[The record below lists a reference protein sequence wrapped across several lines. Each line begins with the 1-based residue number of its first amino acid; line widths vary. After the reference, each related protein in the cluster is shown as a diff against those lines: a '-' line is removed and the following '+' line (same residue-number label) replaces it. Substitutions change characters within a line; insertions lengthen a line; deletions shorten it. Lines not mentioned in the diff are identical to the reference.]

1 MRFPLGIFTLV
12 LGLVVSQTGC
22 PKSSALPKDL
32 RDFGK
37 NTKPVVGGAIVSPL
51 PPPQPLSADLAVLPP
66 KSDPQGKIPAL
77 PGSPGAFA
85 KSEIAPLPP
94 LTQVSA
100 DDADDAAEEKRLLQ
114 RIRERREAKLKEKEK
129 EKEKPNELPPAV
141 EKEKP
146 AELPLPKPPSEP
158 PMVVPP
164 LGKIPAPSPAP
175 VVAIDMR
182 AMIRETA
189 KKYEKIPD
197 YEARLTKREVV
208 KGKAMPGEE
217 MIFRYRKEPHSVY
230 MFVTSDN
237 GKGREILY
245 VKGQNNGKMIV
256 VTGKGDNALV
266 GVGAKFT
273 FDPEDPLATS
283 KTRNRVANAGFGR
296 TFGVLERFYDE
307 DASGKRQAGT
317 IRALG
322 EVERPEY
329 AKPMLGL
336 EIVMVAGDDPNLPK
350 GGKRKYFFDNDP
362 NSASFGFPV
371 LIITYENEKEVEY
384 YCFDRF
390 KMPANFAESDFS
402 ADKVGK
408 KK

>member
-1 MRFPLGIFTLV
+1 MRFPLGLFFIA

-32 RDFGK
+32 REFGK
-37 NTKPVVGGAIVSPL
+37 TGKSLAGGPIVSPL

-66 KSDPQGKIPAL
+66 KCDPQGKIPAL
-77 PGSPGAFA
+77 PGSPGSLA
-85 KSEIAPLPP
+85 KSPEMPSP
-94 LTQVSA
+94 LTLVSA
-100 DDADDAAEEKRLLQ
+100 DDPDDAAEERRLLQ
-114 RIRERREAKLKEKEK
+114 RFRDRREEKLKEKEK
-129 EKEKPNELPPAV
+129 EKEKPNELPPAIV
-141 EKEKP
+141 KETP
-146 AELPLPKPPSEP
+146 PELPKPTEP

-182 AMIRETA
+182 ALVRDTA
-189 KKYEKIPD
+189 KRYEKIAD

-217 MIFRYRKEPHSVY
+217 MTFRYRKEPHSVY

-237 GKGREILY
+237 GKGRELLY
-245 VKGQNNGKMIV
+245 VKGQNNGKMII
-256 VTGKGDNALV
+256 VTGKGDNVLV
-266 GVGAKFT
+266 GVGYKLSV
-273 FDPEDPLATS
+273 DPEEPMATS

-296 TFGVLERFYDE
+296 TLGVLEKFFDD
-307 DASGKRQAGT
+307 DANGKRPAGT
-317 IRALG
+317 IRVLG
-322 EVERPEY
+322 EVDRPEY

-336 EIVMVAGDDPNLPK
+336 EIVLVAGDDPNLPK
-350 GGKRKYFFDNDP
+350 GGKRKYFFDNDKTSP
-362 NSASFGFPV
+362 SFGFPV
-371 LIITYENEKEVEY
+371 LIITTENEKEVEY

-390 KMPANFAESDFS
+390 KMPGNFIDADFS
-402 ADKVGK
+402 ADKLGK